1 MAVRSLLNL
10 PALPARLEDDLAEI
24 KQLIRELLVTE
35 DTLVRTSQATKE
47 QTKALDTAVAQL
59 AEAIGQL
66 REINES
72 LSGLDRRQEAM
83 QLDIRRITQA
93 VDDVAEHLPRKGE
106 GPLARAKDALTGE
119 A

>member
-1 MAVRSLLNL
+1 VAVRSILTL
-10 PALPARLEDDLAEI
+10 PTLPARLEDDLEEI
-24 KQLIRELLVTE
+24 KQLIGDLLVTE
-35 DTLVRTSQATKE
+35 DTLVRTTQATNE

-59 AEAIGQL
+59 AEAIAQL

-72 LSGLDRRQEAM
+72 LDRLDRRQEAM
-83 QLDIRRITQA
+83 QADIRRIAHA
-93 VDDVAEHLPRKGE
+93 VEDVAEHLPRKGE